1 MNAYFFK
8 MTNEERNNILDQH
21 KEIYDGYVT
30 SYAQPEKN
38 QPLYT
43 QDYANDKE
51 GVTVNNKG
59 DVSSYKIMENIHIL
73 PTDKPSRLYLSD
85 YGKELNLSGYPLR
98 NYTTGKHIYIT
109 SDEEIEE
116 GDWCFLDQP
125 LENGFPNH
133 QEVFQNKDDSD
144 YLNMVNHLVKKIILT
159 DNQDLI
165 KDGVQAIDDE
175 FLEWFVKNPSCE
187 EVKVEGHLY
196 KGQDETEYKII
207 IPKEEPKYTTSNLD
221 NEKYKDYSVSKE
233 EPKEQGHISP
243 GSQYEPEE
251 SFESEEDEGHY
262 VSMGEQLDM
271 IGDGDDDLEHGTFED
286 DEDFEELEDE
296 LFNDDDIMAL
306 TNPDDSDDDF
316 DLNIIDLFGLEDE
329 VDEGEQDDIISNIT
343 ESLDMFKRFMKYN

>member
-8 MTNEERNNILDQH
+8 MTNEERSNILDQH

-59 DVSSYKIMENIHIL
+59 EVSSYKTMKINEMHADGKSTGL
-73 PTDKPSRLYLSD
+73 FSD
-85 YGKELNLSGYPLR
+85 
-98 NYTTGKHIYIT
+98 
-109 SDEEIEE
+109 
-116 GDWCFLDQP
+116 
-125 LENGFPNH
+125 
-133 QEVFQNKDDSD
+133 
-144 YLNMVNHLVKKIILT
+144 
-159 DNQDLI
+159 
-165 KDGVQAIDDE
+165 
-175 FLEWFVKNPSCE
+175 
-187 EVKVEGHLY
+187 
-196 KGQDETEYKII
+196 
-207 IPKEEPKYTTSNLD
+207 
-221 NEKYKDYSVSKE
+221 E

-262 VSMGEQLDM
+262 VSLGEQLDM
-271 IGDGDDDLEHGTFED
+271 IGDGDDDLDHGTFED
-286 DEDFEELEDE
+286 DDFEELDDE
-296 LFNDDDIMAL
+296 LFNDDDDIMAL

-316 DLNIIDLFGLEDE
+316 DLNIMDLFGLEDE
-329 VDEGEQDDIISNIT
+329 VDEFEQGEQDDIISNIT

>member
-1 MNAYFFK
+1 
-8 MTNEERNNILDQH
+8 MTNEEKNNILDQH

-59 DVSSYKIMENIHIL
+59 EVSSYKTMKINEMHA
-73 PTDKPSRLYLSD
+73 D
-85 YGKELNLSGYPLR
+85 GKS
-98 NYTTGKHIYIT
+98 TGL
-109 SDEEIEE
+109 
-116 GDWCFLDQP
+116 F
-125 LENGFPNH
+125 
-133 QEVFQNKDDSD
+133 
-144 YLNMVNHLVKKIILT
+144 
-159 DNQDLI
+159 
-165 KDGVQAIDDE
+165 
-175 FLEWFVKNPSCE
+175 
-187 EVKVEGHLY
+187 
-196 KGQDETEYKII
+196 
-207 IPKEEPKYTTSNLD
+207 SN
-221 NEKYKDYSVSKE
+221 E

-329 VDEGEQDDIISNIT
+329 VDEFEQGEQDDIISNIT